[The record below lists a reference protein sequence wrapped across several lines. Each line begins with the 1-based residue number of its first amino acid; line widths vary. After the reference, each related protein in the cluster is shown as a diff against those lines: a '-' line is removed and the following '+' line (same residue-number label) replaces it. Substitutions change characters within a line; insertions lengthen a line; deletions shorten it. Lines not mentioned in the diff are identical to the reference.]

1 VENREV
7 ILRAFLDIVGAF
19 DSISFDIITK
29 KAKQHGPGDT
39 IC

>member
-7 ILRAFLDIVGAF
+7 ILRAFLDIVG
-19 DSISFDIITK
+19 SFDIITK
-29 KAKQHGPGDT
+29 EAKQHGPGDM